1 MYIHLGGQFVVQTKD
16 LITILDYGDKEVE
29 KKLKSFL
36 DHSEEQ
42 GSLVWISK
50 EETKSIVVTDQYIY
64 ASPVSSLTLNRRA

>member
-1 MYIHLGGQFVVQTKD
+1 MYIHLGGQFVVQTRD
-16 LITILDYGDKEVE
+16 LIAILDYGDQDVE
-29 KKLKSFL
+29 KKLKNFL
-36 DHSEEQ
+36 DHSEKQ